1 MQQARCSV
9 HADDQAACAKN
20 AVLLPSLAEPAPASL
35 LERREFALPQS
46 LLEKRDALRS
56 QVQAKLRPPPY
67 RLIRRNVYLCRP
79 RRYSPAPVCQCP
91 PGSGCD
97 DRCMNRQ
104 MQIICNPRTCP
115 NGSACTNTRL
125 GKRKAPELEVAYYGA
140 RGFGLRTPRRVTA
153 GSFLGEYCG
162 ELIDMPEA
170 ARRVRDVYM
179 AQRKYYFVEYCAAAG
194 EMLDGG
200 FRGSNI
206 RFVNHSCSPNCYLEK
221 WLVGGDEEDM
231 TAEYEVGLFAL
242 RDIEAGE
249 ELTYK
254 YGWSEFNRGDANGQ
268 AGDHPVPAPEKCHCG
283 SINCTGFLGK
293 ERRRVVNGTPVVMRA
308 PLQPK
313 RGPGRPRKQDAI
325 PPHRGPGRPRKV
337 ELVPKRRPGRPRKER
352 PVLDA
357 VPSALIQPETP
368 RRRPGRPRKAPQPPP
383 VLAPLPAP
391 LPEPLPAADEP
402 LGRGHRRRI
411 QRTLEEWERPAD
423 REAQRGQ
430 VPAAATQR
438 RVPLRPSALR
448 RHADQL
454 PKHATAARRGPG
466 RPRKYQPEAPARRG
480 PGRPR
485 KHQPE
490 APARRGPGRPRKR
503 PVEETEAPQPPEKRQ
518 QTAEA
523 APRYP
528 SESQGAEPEDLML
541 EIEPSLRM
549 LGSVPGDASSSQ
561 REPPASGATSE
572 SAPGFSS
579 PSSRQSSRS
588 TQGPASPALSDAP
601 EIEQLLLKGAS
612 DEREIPLVV
621 LPSAPAS
628 WPLFAPQ
635 ERGDVAL

>member
-1 MQQARCSV
+1 
-9 HADDQAACAKN
+9 
-20 AVLLPSLAEPAPASL
+20 
-35 LERREFALPQS
+35 
-46 LLEKRDALRS
+46 
-56 QVQAKLRPPPY
+56 
-67 RLIRRNVYLCRP
+67 
-79 RRYSPAPVCQCP
+79 
-91 PGSGCD
+91 
-97 DRCMNRQ
+97 MNRQ

-125 GKRKAPELEVAYYGA
+125 GKRKAPELEVVYYGA

-283 SINCTGFLGK
+283 STNCTGFLGK

-325 PPHRGPGRPRKV
+325 PPRRGPGRPRKV
-337 ELVPKRRPGRPRKER
+337 PVEPVPQRRPGRPRKYR

-357 VPSALIQPETP
+357 VQPAPEPPETP
-368 RRRPGRPRKAPQPPP
+368 RRRPGRPRKASEPPSEP
-383 VLAPLPAP
+383 APLPA
-391 LPEPLPAADEP
+391 PLPAADEP

-411 QRTLEEWERPAD
+411 QRTREDWERPRD
-423 REAQRGQ
+423 REPERGQ
-430 VPAAATQR
+430 APAAATQR
-438 RVPLRPSALR
+438 RVPLRLSALR
-448 RHADQL
+448 RHPEPP
-454 PKHATAARRGPG
+454 PKYATV
-466 RPRKYQPEAPARRG
+466 ARRG

-485 KHQPE
+485 KHAVATLPPRRGPGRPPKHQPE
-490 APARRGPGRPRKR
+490 TPARRGPGRPRKR
-503 PVEETEAPQPPEKRQ
+503 AVEESEIPEPPEKRQ
-518 QTAEA
+518 ETAEA

-528 SESQGAEPEDLML
+528 SESQGAEPEDQML

-549 LGSVPGDASSSQ
+549 LGRVPEDASSSH

-579 PSSRQSSRS
+579 PSSRQSSHS

-601 EIEQLLLKGAS
+601 EVEQLLLKDAS

-628 WPLFAPQ
+628 WPLFAP
-635 ERGDVAL
+635 EKREEVVL